1 MLLFISTHREARI
14 IGRSFN
20 TSHVTLYRVRELISG
35 YRAGVSIHLM
45 LLFISNNR
53 YKRRQ
58 STKFQYISCYS
69 LSRRCFKPSIFECVS
84 IHLMLLFIVFS
95 PATLSRLKIVS
106 IHLMLLFIAHPQ
118 VTRLLFQYISC
129 YSLSNVQRR
138 NWPRRIRF
146 NTSHVTLYLRYLGH
160 RS

>member
-69 LSRRCFKPSIFECVS
+69 LSALIIGSSRFLLMFQYISCYSLSGCVRRVCNIRFVS
-84 IHLMLLFIVFS
+84 IHLMLLFIV
-95 PATLSRLKIVS
+95 A
-106 IHLMLLFIAHPQ
+106 LM
-118 VTRLLFQYISC
+118 
-129 YSLSNVQRR
+129 
-138 NWPRRIRF
+138 
-146 NTSHVTLYLRYLGH
+146 
-160 RS
+160 